1 MLSNYYTIKNDGQFE
16 IVIKKSR
23 FICTLKRIKS
33 EEDAKEIIQQI
44 KKEHWKAN
52 HNCLAYVFGD
62 NQQIQRSSDDGEPSG
77 TAGIPM
83 LEVLKVKNLHNVLAV
98 VTRYF
103 GGIELGAG
111 GLIRAYS
118 HSVAETLNHIGLVEG
133 KLQQE
138 ISVTIDYSLHGKV
151 QYFLENNPDYT
162 LKDTRFTDK
171 VTMLIMADEKAVTSC
186 QSALIDLLSNQ
197 CDIVLGDT
205 DYVEI
210 PIPNKEADI

>member
-1 MLSNYYTIKNDGQFE
+1 MLSHYYTIKKNGQFE

-23 FICTLKRIKS
+23 FICTLKRIES
-33 EEDAKEIIQQI
+33 EDEAKEIIQQI

-52 HNCLAYVFGD
+52 HNCTAYVFGE

-77 TAGIPM
+77 TAGVPM
-83 LEVLKVKNLHNVLAV
+83 LEVLKVKNLHNVLAI

-118 HSVAETLNHIGLVEG
+118 NSVSETLEQIGLVEG

-138 ISVTIDYSLHGKV
+138 VLVTLDYSLHGKV
-151 QYFLENNPDYT
+151 QYFLENRPEYT
-162 LKDTRFTDK
+162 LKDTLFTDK
-171 VTMLIMADEKAVTSC
+171 VTMIIMADEADIPTC
-186 QSALIDLLSNQ
+186 QKDIVNLLSNN
-197 CDIVLGDT
+197 CDITLGET
-205 DYVEI
+205 DYIEI
-210 PIPNKEADI
+210 PL

>member
-1 MLSNYYTIKNDGQFE
+1 MLSHYYTIKENGQFE

-23 FICTLKRIKS
+23 FICTLKRIDS
-33 EEDAKEIIQQI
+33 EDEAKEIIQHI

-52 HNCLAYVFGD
+52 HNCMAYVFGE

-77 TAGIPM
+77 TAGVPM
-83 LEVLKVKNLHNVLAV
+83 LEVLKVKKLHNVLAV

-103 GGIELGAG
+103 GGTELGAG

-118 HSVAETLNHIGLVEG
+118 NSVSETLEYVGLVEG

-138 ISVTIDYSLHGKV
+138 VLVTLDYSLHGKV
-151 QYFLENNPDYT
+151 QHFLENKPEYT
-162 LKDTRFTDK
+162 LKDTLFTDK
-171 VTMLIMADEKAVTSC
+171 VTMIIMADEADVTTC
-186 QSALIDLLSNQ
+186 QEDIVDLLSNN
-197 CDIVLGDT
+197 CDITLGET

-210 PIPNKEADI
+210 PL

>member
-1 MLSNYYTIKNDGQFE
+1 MLSHYYTIKNDGQFE

-23 FICTLKRIKS
+23 FICTLKRIES
-33 EEDAKEIIQQI
+33 EDEAKTIIQQI

-52 HNCLAYVFGD
+52 HNCVAYVFGE

-77 TAGIPM
+77 TAGVPM

-103 GGIELGAG
+103 GGTELGAG

-118 HSVAETLNHIGLVEG
+118 NSVSETLTHIGLVEG

-138 ISVTIDYSLHGKV
+138 IAVTLDYSLHGKV
-151 QYFLENNPDYT
+151 QYFLENNKEYT
-162 LKDTRFTDK
+162 LKDTVFTDK
-171 VTMLIMADEKAVTSC
+171 VTMLIMVDEEAIAIF
-186 QSALIDLLSNQ
+186 QQAIIDLLSDQ
-197 CDIVLGDT
+197 CELSLGDT

-210 PIPNKEADI
+210 PLTDKEID

>member
-1 MLSNYYTIKNDGQFE
+1 MLSHYYTIKKNGQFE

-23 FICTLKRIKS
+23 FICTLKRIES
-33 EEDAKEIIQQI
+33 EDEAKEIIQQI

-52 HNCLAYVFGD
+52 HNCTAYVFGE

-77 TAGIPM
+77 TAGVPM
-83 LEVLKVKNLHNVLAV
+83 LEVLKVKNLHNVLAI

-118 HSVAETLNHIGLVEG
+118 NSVSETLEQIGLVEG

-138 ISVTIDYSLHGKV
+138 VLVTLDYSLHGKV
-151 QYFLENNPDYT
+151 QYFLENRPEYT
-162 LKDTRFTDK
+162 LKDTLFTDK
-171 VTMLIMADEKAVTSC
+171 VTMIIMADEADIPTC
-186 QSALIDLLSNQ
+186 QKDIVDLLSNN
-197 CDIVLGDT
+197 CDITLGET
-205 DYVEI
+205 DYIEI
-210 PIPNKEADI
+210 PL